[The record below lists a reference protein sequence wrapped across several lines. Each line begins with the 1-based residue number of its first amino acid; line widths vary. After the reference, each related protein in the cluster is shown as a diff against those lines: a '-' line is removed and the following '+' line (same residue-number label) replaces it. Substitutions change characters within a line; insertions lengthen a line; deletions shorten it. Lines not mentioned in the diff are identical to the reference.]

1 MLEAQPPIY
10 ALPLAFFTAKSGD
23 TRKVSRESLDRLLA
37 LSKQFLP
44 EKIVWSQV
52 RRCVYFSYQQF
63 QYVYPSP
70 AHDLEQ
76 HLLVMP
82 RHVYGGQRLRDFKLC
97 AEPIPLHSHSSLDAY
112 GNTKHRLHV
121 AHISHWTSFEVM
133 FCVENSLGVLPL
145 EPNPKPFKQPTAL
158 TTPDQR
164 ILETA
169 QRLRRQSDNPLEFA
183 RRASDWVSNTMQYKH
198 HVTNVT
204 TTAAQALEAGAGLC
218 QDYSHIFLALC
229 RAIGLPARYV
239 SGHMVGEGA
248 SHAWCEVLLPNATHA
263 LDPTNAQTPNLGYT
277 VVGVG
282 RDYNDVTPTTGRF
295 TSDSAGVLHFEKH
308 AGILELE
315 LHSGEVLY

>member
-1 MLEAQPPIY
+1 MLEAQPPLH

-23 TRKVSRESLDRLLA
+23 TRKVSRDSLDRLLA
-37 LSKQFLP
+37 LSVRFVP
-44 EKIVWSQV
+44 EQIHWAAVK
-52 RRCVYFSYQQF
+52 RCVYFSYQQF

-82 RHVYGGQRLRDFKLC
+82 RRVYGGQRLQDFKLA
-97 AEPIPLHSHSSLDAY
+97 AEPIPVQSRSSMDMY
-112 GNTKHRLHV
+112 GNTKHHLNV

-133 FCVENSLGVLPL
+133 FCVENSAGVLPL
-145 EPNPKPFKQPTAL
+145 EPNPEPFQRPTAL
-158 TTPDQR
+158 TMADQR

-169 QRLRRQSDNPLEFA
+169 QRLHQQSGTALEFA
-183 RRASDWVSNTMQYKH
+183 SRASDWVSNTMQYKH
-198 HVTNVT
+198 HVTSVS
-204 TTAAQALEAGAGLC
+204 TTAAQALEIGAGLC

-229 RAIGLPARYV
+229 RAVGLPARYV

-248 SHAWCEVLLPNATHA
+248 SHAWCEVLLKNATHSF
-263 LDPTNAQTPNLGYT
+263 DPTNARAPNLGYT

-282 RDYNDVTPTTGRF
+282 RDYNDVAPTAGHF

-315 LHSGEVLY
+315 LHNGERLY

>member
-1 MLEAQPPIY
+1 MLEAQPPLY
-10 ALPLAFFTAKSGD
+10 TLPLAFFTAKSGD
-23 TRKVSRESLDRLLA
+23 TRKVSRESLDRLIA
-37 LSKQFLP
+37 LSTRFLP
-44 EKIVWSQV
+44 EQIAWAEVK
-52 RRCVYFSYQQF
+52 RCIYFSYQQF

-76 HLLVMP
+76 QLLVMP
-82 RHVYGGQRLRDFKLC
+82 RHVYGGQRLRDFKLS
-97 AEPIPLHSHSSLDAY
+97 AEPIPLQSRSSFDAY
-112 GNTKHRLHV
+112 GNTKHHLEV

-145 EPNPKPFKQPTAL
+145 ESNPTPYVQPTAL

-169 QRLRRQSDNPLEFA
+169 QRLHQQSSHALEFA
-183 RRASDWVSNTMQYKH
+183 SRASDWVSNTMQYKH

-204 TTAAQALEAGAGLC
+204 TTAAQALETGAGLC

-229 RAIGLPARYV
+229 RSVGLPARYV

-248 SHAWCEVLLPNATHA
+248 SHAWCEVLLPDATHA
-263 LDPTNAQTPNLGYT
+263 FDPTNARAPNLGYT

-282 RDYNDVTPTTGRF
+282 RDYTDVPPTAGQF

-308 AGILELE
+308 AGVLELE
-315 LHSGEVLY
+315 LYSGEILY